1 MSGDWGYGAVFKIF
15 LWGYLVGGLT
25 LLPAVL
31 VAAWFLGTR
40 ATEQDSHNINTAGDG
55 ATSEQ
60 RRKSDTS
67 ANGKNEDNVQV
78 GVGIDDEILEKLKGR
93 THEPDACAGYFAVCR
108 EYVPGGVNG
117 KPPDRTTPAGAVV
130 AVESPSVYQSMYR
143 SIFDRNKNASPTIE
157 ASNAK
162 NKKARNV
169 FYVVLRYVHTSQ
181 VHEFELISDQ
191 SRPPHAVRQRRSARS
206 TPRYIARTL
215 QSRHIWGWRT
225 HTGGRALDQ
234 EELYAKIQAPVMLS

>member
-15 LWGYLVGGLT
+15 IWGYLVGGLT
-25 LLPAVL
+25 LLPALL

-40 ATEQDSHNINTAGDG
+40 VAEQESHRTTTTGDG
-55 ATSEQ
+55 ATPEQ
-60 RRKSDTS
+60 H
-67 ANGKNEDNVQV
+67 GKNDDNAHL

-93 THEPDACAGYFAVCR
+93 AHEPDACAGYFAVCR

-157 ASNAK
+157 AANVK

-169 FYVVLRYVHTSQ
+169 FYVVLRYVHTC
-181 VHEFELISDQ
+181 
-191 SRPPHAVRQRRSARS
+191 
-206 TPRYIARTL
+206 
-215 QSRHIWGWRT
+215 
-225 HTGGRALDQ
+225 
-234 EELYAKIQAPVMLS
+234 

>member
-15 LWGYLVGGLT
+15 VWGYLVGGLT

-31 VAAWFLGTR
+31 VAVWFLGTSPVGQESIT
-40 ATEQDSHNINTAGDG
+40 ANTEDGTASG
-55 ATSEQ
+55 Q
-60 RRKSDTS
+60 RRKS
-67 ANGKNEDNVQV
+67 NGSTHGKDSDNVHL

-130 AVESPSVYQSMYR
+130 AVESPSVYQSIYR
-143 SIFDRNKNASPTIE
+143 GIFDRNKTTSPSIE
-157 ASNAK
+157 ATNAK

-169 FYVVLRYVHTSQ
+169 FYVVLRYVYASQ
-181 VHEFELISDQ
+181 TREIGL
-191 SRPPHAVRQRRSARS
+191 
-206 TPRYIARTL
+206 
-215 QSRHIWGWRT
+215 
-225 HTGGRALDQ
+225 
-234 EELYAKIQAPVMLS
+234 M